1 MRIHESIGISSLPT
15 NHIEL
20 VFQSKILECLLDI
33 EQRFGESHLGGKS
46 RIAVFD
52 LDNTLLVGDI
62 GNAVFAQ
69 LLSEGVPLSLT
80 WSEYHQMVLENPSTA
95 YIEAVRALNGLSL
108 DYIIKATK
116 RVLALRSETI
126 RYGGEEIPVPKANKI
141 MHEVIHLLRQWEYT
155 LFVISASNDVSAK
168 VAASTLFDI
177 PVNNIAGIKPKIVNG
192 IITSQIVSPIPVGD
206 GKVSQYRLL
215 SGDCMPMIVAT
226 DSELDMPLLQMCDPD
241 GLAIL
246 VGENESLYAKAKME
260 LPLTVHIH
268 RIPGTNILSLQEQYC
283 VA

>member
-1 MRIHESIGISSLPT
+1 MRIHELIDTGSTPK
-15 NHIEL
+15 NPIET
-20 VFQSKILECLLDI
+20 VFQTDILECLLNI
-33 EQRFGESHLGGKS
+33 EQQFGESHLGGKS
-46 RIAVFD
+46 RTAVFD

-69 LLSEGVPLSLT
+69 LLSEDVPLSLT
-80 WSEYHQMVLENPSTA
+80 WSEYQQMIQEDPSTA
-95 YIEAVRALNGLSL
+95 YIEAVRTLSGLSL

-116 RVLALRSETI
+116 RVLLSSTDTVKCE
-126 RYGGEEIPVPKANKI
+126 GMDVPVPKANQI
-141 MHEVIHLLRQWEYT
+141 MLEVIHLLRQWEYT
-155 LFVISASNDVSAK
+155 IFVISASNDISAK

-177 PVNNIAGIKPKIVNG
+177 PVHNIAGIKSKILNG
-192 IITSQIVSPIPVGD
+192 TITTQILNPIPVGN
-206 GKVSQYRLL
+206 GKVAQYRLL

-226 DSELDMPLLQMCDPD
+226 DSDSDLPLLQMCDPD

-246 VGENESLYAKAKME
+246 VGENESLYAKAKAE

-268 RIPGTNILSLQEQYC
+268 RIPGTNISSLQEQYC

>member
-1 MRIHESIGISSLPT
+1 MKIHELIDAGSASRNPM
-15 NHIEL
+15 EM
-20 VFQSKILECLLDI
+20 VFQTDILERLLDI

-46 RIAVFD
+46 RTAVFD

-69 LLSEGVPLSLT
+69 LLSEDVPLPLT
-80 WSEYHQMVLENPSTA
+80 WSEYLQMVKEDPSTA
-95 YIEAVRALNGLSL
+95 YVEAARILNGLSL
-108 DYIIKATK
+108 DYLIRTTK
-116 RVLALRSETI
+116 RVLRSSTDTI
-126 RYGGEEIPVPKANKI
+126 WCEGMEVPVPKANQI
-141 MHEVIHLLRQWEYT
+141 MHEVVHLLRQWGYT
-155 LFVISASNDVSAK
+155 IFVISASNDVSAK

-177 PVNNIAGIKPKIVNG
+177 PVNNIAGIKSKIING
-192 IITSQIVSPIPVGD
+192 MITNQILDPIPVGD
-206 GKVSQYRLL
+206 GKVAQYRLL

-226 DSELDMPLLQMCDPD
+226 DSDIDFPLLQMCDPD

-246 VGENESLYAKAKME
+246 VGENESLYAKARME

>member
-1 MRIHESIGISSLPT
+1 MKIHESIDIGFTPK
-15 NHIEL
+15 HPIEI
-20 VFQSKILECLLDI
+20 VFQSKILECLLNI

-80 WSEYHQMVLENPSTA
+80 WHEYQQMIKEDPSNA
-95 YIEAVRALNGLSL
+95 YCNAVRTLNGLSL
-108 DYIIKATK
+108 DYLLKATK
-116 RVLALRSETI
+116 RVLALHSETI
-126 RYGGEEIPVPKANKI
+126 PFNGMEIPVPKANLVL
-141 MHEVIHLLRQWEYT
+141 HEVIHLLRQWEYT
-155 LFVISASNDVSAK
+155 IFVISASNDISAK

-177 PVNNIAGIKPKIVNG
+177 PVNNIAGIKPKIVDG
-192 IITSQIVSPIPVGD
+192 IITSQFVEPIPVGD
-206 GKVSQYRLL
+206 GKVAQYRLL
-215 SGDCMPMIVAT
+215 SGDCHAYDCRNRQRFRPAVIT
-226 DSELDMPLLQMCDPD
+226 DVHPD

-246 VGENESLYAKAKME
+246 VGENESLYAKAKLE

-268 RIPGTNILSLQEQYC
+268 RIPGTNILSLQERSC